1 MYREKCSSGHEK
13 IDETRLLCYHIAM
26 DISEKLIS
34 LRKACSLSQE
44 DFAARV
50 GVARQTVVSWEQGA
64 RPSAFNRRRICEEFS
79 LPVNYFDA
87 DVNVTLLPVVAAPVK
102 AEEAEEEHAP
112 GVVRVIS
119 RPASDALRSLG
130 TVMRWGN
137 VFFAGLLLF
146 GAFVGTVLCIV
157 SLFAAPSGADVQLLV
172 NKRDI
177 LYLTL
182 GLLGVVAVF
191 YAVCFFVRLLL
202 RELLR
207 IKARR
212 K

>member
-1 MYREKCSSGHEK
+1 MEKQMDLTESSGGQPPEK
-13 IDETRLLCYHIAM
+13 KRRGYGLLLRLIALVLVVALFVGMTSVDFSLVRYQGTDQMAAAQYLMDQTTYLQENRFERLKSLLTQLDSYSINLQAAEREAGPQSGQETGESVSPAQAPR
-26 DISEKLIS
+26 
-34 LRKACSLSQE
+34 
-44 DFAARV
+44 AAR
-50 GVARQTVVSWEQGA
+50 
-64 RPSAFNRRRICEEFS
+64 
-79 LPVNYFDA
+79 
-87 DVNVTLLPVVAAPVK
+87 
-102 AEEAEEEHAP
+102 
-112 GVVRVIS
+112 
-119 RPASDALRSLG
+119 ALRSLG

-157 SLFAAPSGADVQLLV
+157 SLFAAPSGSAVQLLL
-172 NKRDI
+172 NKHDI
-177 LYLTL
+177 LYLSL

-191 YAVCFFVRLLL
+191 YAVCFFVRLVL

>member
-1 MYREKCSSGHEK
+1 MDTSEK
-13 IDETRLLCYHIAM
+13 IV
-26 DISEKLIS
+26 S
-34 LRKACSLSQE
+34 LRKAFQLSQE
-44 DFAARV
+44 ELADRI
-50 GVARQTVVSWEQGA
+50 GVARQTVISWEQGA
-64 RPSAFNRRRICEEFS
+64 RPSAFNRRRICEEFA

-87 DVNVTLLPVVAAPVK
+87 DVSITLQAA
-102 AEEAEEEHAP
+102 EREAGPKSGQETGESVSPAQAP
-112 GVVRVIS
+112 RAA
-119 RPASDALRSLG
+119 RALRSLG

-157 SLFAAPSGADVQLLV
+157 SLFAAPSGSAVQLLL
-172 NKRDI
+172 NKHDI

>member
-1 MYREKCSSGHEK
+1 MLSYLHGTSEK
-13 IDETRLLCYHIAM
+13 IV
-26 DISEKLIS
+26 S
-34 LRKACSLSQE
+34 LRKAFQLSQE
-44 DFAARV
+44 ELADRI
-50 GVARQTVVSWEQGA
+50 GVARQTVISWEQGA
-64 RPSAFNRRRICEEFS
+64 RPSAFNRRRICEEFA

-87 DVNVTLLPVVAAPVK
+87 DVSITLQAA
-102 AEEAEEEHAP
+102 EREAGPQSGQETGESVSPAQAP
-112 GVVRVIS
+112 RAA
-119 RPASDALRSLG
+119 RALRSLG

-157 SLFAAPSGADVQLLV
+157 SLFAAPSGSAVQLLL
-172 NKRDI
+172 NKHDI
-177 LYLTL
+177 LYLSL

>member
-1 MYREKCSSGHEK
+1 
-13 IDETRLLCYHIAM
+13 M

-137 VFFAGLLLF
+137 VVFVGLILLCVF
-146 GAFVGTVLCIV
+146 IGVVCVAVGAFLQADKDSALVVLINPMGIFYVC
-157 SLFAAPSGADVQLLV
+157 LFLAGIAV
-172 NKRDI
+172 
-177 LYLTL
+177 
-182 GLLGVVAVF
+182 VF
-191 YAVCFFVRLLL
+191 YTACFFVRLFL
-202 RELLR
+202 REKLR
-207 IKARR
+207 IQVRGK
-212 K
+212 